1 MEKEGQGK
9 GSLKPAR
16 MTRQQARDAE
26 EREAAGGDDA
36 GDEPVE
42 EGAHSIRLC
51 VCMPFITSLI
61 LLDAPIDLRAM
72 AEEED
77 IVPRL
82 PANLNANLA
91 SSKWKERK
99 EGLDDL
105 LTLVNATQRIKD
117 APEIGDLSKT
127 LASKVQSDA
136 NINCVMVAAQCI
148 EGLAKAMKG
157 SYGRY
162 RESVVPPMLERLKE
176 RKATVTDT
184 IGAALDAVFA
194 TVCSSIIRV
203 FYCP

>member
-1 MEKEGQGK
+1 
-9 GSLKPAR
+9 
-16 MTRQQARDAE
+16 
-26 EREAAGGDDA
+26 
-36 GDEPVE
+36 
-42 EGAHSIRLC
+42 
-51 VCMPFITSLI
+51 
-61 LLDAPIDLRAM
+61 M

-176 RKATVTDT
+176 RKATVTDA
-184 IGAALDAVFA
+184 IGAALDAVFV
-194 TVCSSIIRV
+194 TVCSNIIRV
-203 FYCP
+203 LHCP

>member
-1 MEKEGQGK
+1 MLHL
-9 GSLKPAR
+9 SLLACI
-16 MTRQQARDAE
+16 
-26 EREAAGGDDA
+26 
-36 GDEPVE
+36 
-42 EGAHSIRLC
+42 S
-51 VCMPFITSLI
+51 FIPSSL
-61 LLDAPIDLRAM
+61 LLDAPIDLREL

-77 IVPRL
+77 ITPKL
-82 PANLNANLA
+82 PSNLHANLA

-105 LTLVNATQRIKD
+105 LTLINATQRIKD

-136 NINCVMVAAQCI
+136 NINCVMVAAQCV
-148 EGLAKAMKG
+148 EGLAKATKG

-176 RKATVTDT
+176 RKAAVTDT

-194 TVCSSIIRV
+194 TVCPSIYRN
-203 FYCP
+203 CPLFLTSCGRRR